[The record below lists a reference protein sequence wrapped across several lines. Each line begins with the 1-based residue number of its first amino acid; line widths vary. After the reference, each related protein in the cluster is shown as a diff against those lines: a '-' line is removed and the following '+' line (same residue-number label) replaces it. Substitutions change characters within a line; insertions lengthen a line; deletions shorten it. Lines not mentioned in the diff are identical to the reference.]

1 MRIEFSGRALDNLKR
16 IIDCHLEYCGE
27 RSALKFSQQLDTKL
41 KMLLLF
47 PESGHPEPL
56 LKGREIF
63 YRAKIINKHYKLVY
77 FVDGE
82 VIRVSAI
89 WDMRMNPANLAKII

>member
-1 MRIEFSGRALDNLKR
+1 MRIEFSGRALDHLTR
-16 IIDCHLEYCGE
+16 IIDCHLEYSGE
-27 RSALKFSQQLDTKL
+27 KSALKFSKQLDDKL
-41 KMLLLF
+41 KMVLRF

-56 LKGREIF
+56 LKDRKLL
-63 YRAKIINKHYKLVY
+63 YRAKIINKHYKLIY

-89 WDMRMNPANLAKII
+89 WDMRMSPTKLVKRI